1 MEQSFRVC
9 DYKATQ
15 REIEWRGVANV
26 LLTKLLGSQKWK
38 KKNHIAMP

>member
-1 MEQSFRVC
+1 MEQSFRGC

-26 LLTKLLGSQKWK
+26 LLTKLLGFQKWK